1 MRRLALSEKKERG
14 IPRKLRN
21 LKLWSERFK
30 GYFPDLTDYDD
41 RYFNWKIPVPLNL
54 VEGRHRV
61 RILIKRFVCSI
72 C

>member
-1 MRRLALSEKKERG
+1 MMRRLALSEKKERG

-41 RYFNWKIPVPLNL
+41 RY
-54 VEGRHRV
+54 
-61 RILIKRFVCSI
+61 S
-72 C
+72 